1 MSERRASSKL
11 KTSWRDRTLGASKMF
26 ARTAGTLVKSRL
38 SSLISGKETPVA
50 AFETMAEYLVQEMN
64 QCKGLLL
71 KIGQVA
77 SYMDFTLPDE
87 VRRILAR
94 LQDSVEPMEPEAVE
108 GVILE
113 EFGKLPRDIFTEWDD
128 KPFAAASIGQV
139 HRAVLPTGEAVA
151 VKVQYPGI
159 TQTIVSDFTNL
170 TFLSLLMKP
179 LFQGIK
185 FEDVVKEIR
194 LRLEAECD
202 YLIEA
207 QNQMMFAELHRDIP
221 EVKVPKVYT
230 AYSSRRVL
238 TTEYVEGTR
247 LLTFMDTAPAAEK
260 NRVGQ
265 QIASTFFRAIL
276 QHGYIYG
283 DPHPGNFLI
292 CDNQLCILDYGTVKI
307 IRPKTI
313 LALRELV
320 DASLRK
326 DQKAWRKAFLKLH
339 RVKDKRSYKEDFFF
353 RFYTEE
359 LFAPYT
365 TDHFQFNADYVRN
378 YSRRMMYQKSFE
390 NIVVPDK
397 EIVLLMNIAHGV
409 HALLAKMEAS
419 GDFRTCL
426 DGVYPT

>member
-1 MSERRASSKL
+1 MSERRASPKL

-50 AFETMAEYLVQEMN
+50 AFEAMAEYLVQEMD

-94 LQDSVEPMEPEAVE
+94 LQDSVTPMDPEAVE
-108 GVILE
+108 GVIVE
-113 EFGKLPRDIFTEWDD
+113 EFGKPPREIFAEWDD
-128 KPFAAASIGQV
+128 VPFAAASIGQV
-139 HRAVLPTGEAVA
+139 HRAVLPTGETVA

-170 TFLSLLMKP
+170 TFLTTLMKP

-194 LRLEAECD
+194 LRVEAECD

-207 QNQMMFAELHRDIP
+207 QNQMTFAELHRDVPHI
-221 EVKVPKVYT
+221 KVPKVYT
-230 AYSSRRVL
+230 AYSSQRVL
-238 TTEYVEGTR
+238 TTEYIEGTR
-247 LLTFMDTAPAAEK
+247 LLTFMETASAEEK

-265 QIASTFFRAIL
+265 QIAATFFRAIL

-283 DPHPGNFLI
+283 DPHPGNFLV
-292 CDNQLCILDYGTVKI
+292 CGEQLCILDYGTVKI

-313 LALRELV
+313 LALRELI

-326 DQKAWRKAFLKLH
+326 DQKSWRKAFLKLH
-339 RVKDKRSYKEDFFF
+339 RVKDKRSYKEEFFY
-353 RFYTEE
+353 RFYTED
-359 LFAPYT
+359 LFVPYVSE
-365 TDHFQFNADYVRN
+365 HFQFNAEYVRN
-378 YSRRMMYQKSFE
+378 YSKRMMYQKSFQ

-409 HALLAKMEAS
+409 NALLAKMEAA
-419 GDFRTCL
+419 GDFRGCFEIQ
-426 DGVYPT
+426 